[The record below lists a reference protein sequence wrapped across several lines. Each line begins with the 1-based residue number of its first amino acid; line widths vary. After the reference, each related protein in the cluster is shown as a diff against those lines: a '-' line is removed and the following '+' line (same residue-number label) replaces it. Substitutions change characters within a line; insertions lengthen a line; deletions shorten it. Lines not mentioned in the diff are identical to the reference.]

1 MESLIMRTLFFV
13 IWLANG
19 LVYAHGQGWVG
30 KPPSEINPGGA
41 VKPPVEFKS
50 HALKTGP
57 LGQ

>member
-1 MESLIMRTLFFV
+1 MRTLFFV
-13 IWLANG
+13 ILLANG

-30 KPPSEINPGGA
+30 KPPSEINPGVA